1 MDKVCLFVICM
12 YCSIHHLSAQ
22 QEEQQTQPVQQSL
35 VTQDDILGN
44 MNVDYAKIKLPPL
57 SVLYENARSTPSL
70 QILQKKLLSK
80 EKRNWLGFIQA
91 GGSASYG
98 IADNVASNTD
108 VNTPLIYRYVGTE
121 QTSGN
126 VGGGISIPFEKLFD
140 LRGGIKRQRIQ
151 VDIAELRK
159 QEAYETLKIQIAHL
173 YVQILSNIETLQ
185 RSAENIALY
194 KGASAVAEQEYRNRR
209 TSIHDVAKT
218 KEQEFAANQDFAL
231 LRSTINDQLLTLY
244 RIRWWMVIFPCIAGI
259 IAWFLTRS
267 LEKTYDVKTTIFTGI
282 ISGYNVDA
290 TDTRNATVHMSNLM
304 NIITTE
310 RTLKIVSLKLLA
322 RCLVYGDAERN
333 TSYISAIHYQQLVS
347 GIPRELQAL
356 IDKRR
361 ENLS

>member
-1 MDKVCLFVICM
+1 MGKVCLFVICM

-22 QEEQQTQPVQQSL
+22 QEEQQTQPVQQPL

-70 QILQKKLLSK
+70 QILEKEKQLQKKLLSK
-80 EKRNWLGFIQA
+80 EKRNWLGFIHA

-121 QTSGN
+121 QTSWN

-173 YVQILSNIETLQ
+173 YVQILSNIII
-185 RSAENIALY
+185 R
-194 KGASAVAEQEYRNRR
+194 
-209 TSIHDVAKT
+209 KT
-218 KEQEFAANQDFAL
+218 KCFDFWERNVLFPKTKRSFFRTPTPLPCPFPLNFSL
-231 LRSTINDQLLTLY
+231 L
-244 RIRWWMVIFPCIAGI
+244 
-259 IAWFLTRS
+259 
-267 LEKTYDVKTTIFTGI
+267 
-282 ISGYNVDA
+282 
-290 TDTRNATVHMSNLM
+290 
-304 NIITTE
+304 IITKKFGNLAKN
-310 RTLKIVSLKLLA
+310 RYICIV
-322 RCLVYGDAERN
+322 
-333 TSYISAIHYQQLVS
+333 
-347 GIPRELQAL
+347 
-356 IDKRR
+356 
-361 ENLS
+361 